1 MVKNALVK
9 TIFALKCCFV
19 LNSFGKKRKGRRSYT
34 SAHVKRP
41 NTLCIH
47 NTKYI

>member
-1 MVKNALVK
+1 MHWSKLSLPINVVL
-9 TIFALKCCFV
+9 F
-19 LNSFGKKRKGRRSYT
+19 LNSFGKKRKGRSSYT

-41 NTLCIH
+41 DTLCIH